1 MEIAAVYGVTMRPQ
15 VRYSAIGVMSAR
27 DTINHGNRG
36 SGDVP
41 VGEFIGTFTTPVCTD
56 HLGPLILPAL
66 EPIARRYCSI
76 VVLIVVQIDTRAR

>member
-1 MEIAAVYGVTMRPQ
+1 MRPQ
-15 VRYSAIGVMSAR
+15 VRWSIIGDRRAR

-36 SGDVP
+36 PGDVS
-41 VGEFIGTFTTPVCTD
+41 VGEFVSTFTTPVCTD